1 MIRGSTPPGR
11 TLLVARRIMRF
22 DAMGVISLVL
32 WVLRRRDG
40 VPPGATAVPYAREQT
55 PTLLIVVFL
64 MAVETG
70 AVELLLRAWDVPD
83 ALRVAVLVVDL
94 YSIVIGL
101 SIAAACVTRPHVVSP
116 AELRIRYGVFL
127 DLRLRRELIT
137 SARPAR
143 AYDEPGVVTV
153 KDGRLGVAVSSQTNI
168 IVELAEPVTVTRPLG
183 RRAEVTQVRF
193 FADDPA
199 TALAALR
206 ARQPR

>member
-1 MIRGSTPPGR
+1 
-11 TLLVARRIMRF
+11 
-22 DAMGVISLVL
+22 MGMVSLVL

-64 MAVETG
+64 MALEAG
-70 AVELLLRAWDVPD
+70 AVEVLLRAWDLPN
-83 ALRVAVLVVDL
+83 ALRLAVLAVDL
-94 YSIVIGL
+94 YSIAIGL
-101 SIAAACVTRPHVVSP
+101 AIGAACATRPHVVSP
-116 AELRIRYGVFL
+116 TELRVRYGAFF
-127 DLRLRRELIT
+127 DLRLPREMIT

-143 AYDEPGVVTV
+143 AYDESGVVTV

-168 IVELAEPVTVTRPLG
+168 VVELAEPVTVTRPLG
-183 RRAEVTQVRF
+183 RLAEVTQVRF

-199 TALAALR
+199 AALAALR